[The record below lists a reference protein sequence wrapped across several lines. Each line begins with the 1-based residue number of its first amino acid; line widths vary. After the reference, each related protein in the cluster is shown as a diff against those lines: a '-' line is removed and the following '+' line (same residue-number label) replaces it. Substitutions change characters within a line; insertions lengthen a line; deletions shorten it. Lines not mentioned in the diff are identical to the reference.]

1 MLLRTLFIARRGATA
16 AGRSCLAAFQ
26 GIALAAL
33 LLPPGASCGESDGV
47 LAKGAYLARITGCAG
62 CHSPRLPAGEV
73 DETRLLTGGDHPIG
87 AGPSVRIYPPNLTPD
102 AGTGLGGWSVEDI
115 VKAVK
120 SGVTPSGRVLSSAMP
135 WRTQSSRLEES
146 DAQAI
151 AVYLKS
157 LPPAANRVPPPVQGC
172 PGRQP

>member
-1 MLLRTLFIARRGATA
+1 
-16 AGRSCLAAFQ
+16 
-26 GIALAAL
+26 
-33 LLPPGASCGESDGV
+33 V

>member
-1 MLLRTLFIARRGATA
+1 MLSTNLLIIRLRARP
-16 AGRSCLAAFQ
+16 AGRACLAALC
-26 GIALAAL
+26 GIALIAL
-33 LLPPGASCGESDGV
+33 LWAPGASRGESDGV
-47 LAKGAYLARITGCAG
+47 IARGAYLARITGCAG

-102 AGTGLGGWSVEDI
+102 PGTGLGGWSVDDI

-120 SGVTPSGRVLSSAMP
+120 SGVTPDGRVLSSAMP

-146 DAQAI
+146 DARAI

-157 LPPAANRVPPPVQGC
+157 LPAAANRVPPPVQGC

>member
-1 MLLRTLFIARRGATA
+1 MIAR
-16 AGRSCLAAFQ
+16 
-26 GIALAAL
+26 
-33 LLPPGASCGESDGV
+33 
-47 LAKGAYLARITGCAG
+47 GAYLARITGCAG

-73 DETRLLTGGDHPIG
+73 DESRLLTGGDHPIG

-102 AGTGLGGWSVEDI
+102 AKTGLGGWSVDNI
-115 VKAVK
+115 VKAVR
-120 SGVTPSGRVLSSAMP
+120 SGVTPGGRVLSSAMP
-135 WRTQSSRLEES
+135 WRTQSSQLEEK

-172 PGRQP
+172 